1 MNYLN
6 KLFSIFLLFFLF
18 TNTSYSNESVA
29 YIDIDFIL
37 KNSDIGK
44 KSLEKINTQNNK
56 NIQDL
61 KKKEKILKDLE
72 IEIANKKNIIS
83 KEAFDKEVIIFRKN
97 IDQFKIEQQ
106 QIIKDFNDY
115 KKKEI
120 DKVFQTISPIIN
132 SYMEKKSVKILF
144 DAKNIFMARNDLNL
158 NFYFR
163 MHFQL
168 SSFLMLQE
176 IKNFVQNLLEQC
188 NLRQL

>member
-18 TNTSYSNESVA
+18 TNLSFSNEPVA

-44 KSLEKINTQNNK
+44 KTLEKINTQNNK

-72 IEIANKKNIIS
+72 IEIASKKNIIS
-83 KEAFDKEVIIFRKN
+83 KEVFDNEVIIFRKK
-97 IDQFKIEQQ
+97 IDQFKMDQQ

-115 KKKEI
+115 KKREI
-120 DKVFQTISPIIN
+120 DKVFQIISPIIN
-132 SYMEKKSVKILF
+132 SYMEKKSVKILL

-158 NFYFR
+158 TND
-163 MHFQL
+163 
-168 SSFLMLQE
+168 
-176 IKNFVQNLLEQC
+176 LLEAI
-188 NLRQL
+188 NKEAK

>member
-18 TNTSYSNESVA
+18 TNLSFSNEPVA

-37 KNSDIGK
+37 KNSNIGK
-44 KSLEKINTQNNK
+44 KSLEKINIQNNL

-61 KKKEKILKDLE
+61 KKKEKVLKDLE
-72 IEIANKKNIIS
+72 IEIASKKKIIS
-83 KEAFDKEVIIFRKN
+83 KEAFEKEVIIFRKN
-97 IDQFKIEQQ
+97 VDQFKIEQQ

-115 KKKEI
+115 KKKAI

-132 SYMEKKSVKILF
+132 SYMEQKSVKILF

-158 NFYFR
+158 TND
-163 MHFQL
+163 
-168 SSFLMLQE
+168 
-176 IKNFVQNLLEQC
+176 ILEAI
-188 NLRQL
+188 NKEAK

>member
-18 TNTSYSNESVA
+18 INTSFSNEPVA

-37 KNSDIGK
+37 KNSNIGK
-44 KSLEKINTQNNK
+44 KSLEKINTQNDK

-72 IEIANKKNIIS
+72 IEIASKKNVIS

-97 IDQFKIEQQ
+97 IDQFKTEQQ
-106 QIIKDFNDY
+106 KIIKNFNDY
-115 KKKEI
+115 KKNEI
-120 DKVFQTISPIIN
+120 DKVFQIISPIIN
-132 SYMEKKSVKILF
+132 SYVETNSVKILF

-158 NFYFR
+158 TND
-163 MHFQL
+163 
-168 SSFLMLQE
+168 
-176 IKNFVQNLLEQC
+176 LLEAI
-188 NLRQL
+188 NKEAK